1 MKLSQTSRVSFF
13 TVLLLTLFTVGIGG
27 ITVKHS
33 LDVEVQ
39 KVDQSLGFVAL
50 SAYENPG
57 QAVGAALFAI
67 EQSNLD
73 ATLTLLARDGSETL
87 INESTLQYPGAPALR
102 EVEKAVRS
110 AVRVSAETPFRIR
123 TVPLEGGDFIIIALS
138 TSEIDANFIS
148 DLQYLAL
155 VTLILNSFAAGLLF
169 LYFRR
174 ERRTADSA
182 SLARMQEFLGD
193 ASHELR
199 TPLTTIKLSVAILD
213 QQRDELPPNALRSLD
228 TLQSQLTRFDALLS
242 DLLEI
247 SRYDAGAVSAEFET
261 TDLNGV
267 VGMALAH
274 IEPLASSRS
283 CDLVVDIPSGPV
295 NAEID
300 ARRIERVLRNLLSNA
315 IEHGEG
321 KPIEV
326 HVGASDTAV
335 AVTVTDHGVGMSRTE
350 LDRVFDRFWRAD
362 PSRKRTVG
370 GTGLGLSIATE
381 DTNIHNGWLQAT
393 SKPGEGST
401 FRLTLPRTQGVL
413 FTQSPLPLTTKTAA
427 AKKDGAS

>member
-1 MKLSQTSRVSFF
+1 VKLSQTSRVSFF
-13 TVLLLTLFTVGIGG
+13 TVLLLTFFTVGIGG

-87 INESTLQYPGAPALR
+87 INESTLKYPGAPALT
-102 EVEKAVRS
+102 EVEKAARS

-155 VTLILNSFAAGLLF
+155 VTLILNSFAGVLLF

-199 TPLTTIKLSVAILD
+199 TPLTVIKGYVEMLSKD
-213 QQRDELPPNALRSLD
+213 
-228 TLQSQLTRFDALLS
+228 QLTAPADKSRAFNRVGSEITRMETLIQ
-242 DLLEI
+242 DLLLLAELGESGARDIEVIDLSEI
-247 SRYDAGAVSAEFET
+247 VSAHGTDFT
-261 TDLNGV
+261 TLNPDRV
-267 VGMALAH
+267 VGLQ
-274 IEPLASSRS
+274 
-283 CDLVVDIPSGPV
+283 
-295 NAEID
+295 
-300 ARRIERVLRNLLSNA
+300 
-315 IEHGEG
+315 
-321 KPIEV
+321 
-326 HVGASDTAV
+326 
-335 AVTVTDHGVGMSRTE
+335 VT
-350 LDRVFDRFWRAD
+350 
-362 PSRKRTVG
+362 P
-370 GTGLGLSIATE
+370 GLSIVGSRDYISRFIQNALNNVMRHTE
-381 DTNIHNGWLQAT
+381 LRDAVRITLAKSGKHIELIIEDAGPGLPAGAYREDIRSLNRFDKSRSRENG
-393 SKPGEGST
+393 GSGLGMSIMSAVIEKLDGK
-401 FRLTLPRTQGVL
+401 FSLRKSELGGLAIVAELP
-413 FTQSPLPLTTKTAA
+413 TA
-427 AKKDGAS
+427 